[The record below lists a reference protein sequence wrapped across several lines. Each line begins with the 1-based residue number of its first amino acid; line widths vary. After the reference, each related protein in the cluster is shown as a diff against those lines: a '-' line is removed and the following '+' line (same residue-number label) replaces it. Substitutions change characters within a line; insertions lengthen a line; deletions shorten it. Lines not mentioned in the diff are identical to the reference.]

1 MPIAIRFIPIFA
13 ALATATA
20 ASACSSD
27 STAPSGPDGT
37 ATGAAVLA
45 VDSALG
51 SGGATR
57 VEIELYPGELVA
69 REVEV
74 ENDDVE
80 EKVVSRATA
89 IDPGQGTI
97 TLELGDLTLSYGAA
111 TRFRTASESAESRDT
126 WEALV
131 ESEIAAGGRPVIEA
145 RRNPSGSP
153 QAPDDP
159 TFVAADLRLDG
170 GQDAPEIEIYVD
182 GDNLVSV
189 DGTSAAV
196 LRVLGLSI
204 TVNGRSRL
212 GPDDDG
218 AGQASGTSVEFGMS
232 VASVDGAAGILTL
245 ASGTVVRVTATTA
258 ISPEGDLVTL
268 ESAAAA
274 VAAGRPVRAEG
285 RGTVESAGPPAVI
298 VASELKVE
306 VDD

>member
-1 MPIAIRFIPIFA
+1 MRIAIRFIAILA
-13 ALATATA
+13 ALATAPA

-27 STAPSGPDGT
+27 STAPSAPDGS

-51 SGGATR
+51 GGGATR

-74 ENDDVE
+74 ENDDIE
-80 EKVVSRATA
+80 EKIVSRVTA
-89 IDPGQGTI
+89 IDPGRGTI
-97 TLELGDLTLSYGAA
+97 TLELGGLTLSYGAA
-111 TRFRTASESAESRDT
+111 TRFRTADESAESRDT

-189 DGTSAAV
+189 DGTSVAV
-196 LRVLGLSI
+196 LQLLGLSI

-212 GPDDDG
+212 GPADGG
-218 AGQASGTSVEFGMS
+218 AGEASGTSVEFEMS
-232 VASVDGAAGILTL
+232 VASVDAAAGTLTL

-258 ISPEGDLVTL
+258 ISPEGDLLTL
-268 ESAAAA
+268 ETAAAA

-298 VASELKVE
+298 VASEVKVE